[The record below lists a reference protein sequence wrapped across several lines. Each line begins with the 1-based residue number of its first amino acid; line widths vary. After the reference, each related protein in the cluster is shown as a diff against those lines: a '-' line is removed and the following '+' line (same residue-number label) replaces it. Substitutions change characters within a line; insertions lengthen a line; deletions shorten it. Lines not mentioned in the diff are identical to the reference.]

1 MKPEPLEVIHGS
13 GNLYRDFGYSDA
25 DSLLLRDV
33 LAAEIIKT
41 LDRKKLTVRQAQERT
56 GIAAA
61 DFSRIRNCDL
71 KRFTLDRLMGIINK
85 LGSRVEISME
95 FKPDAEYAAAARA
108 TGVAGGRVESVALQS
123 GKRSKGRTVN
133 AGCPAGEP
141 R

>member
-1 MKPEPLEVIHGS
+1 M
-13 GNLYRDFGYSDA
+13 
-25 DSLLLRDV
+25 
-33 LAAEIIKT
+33 LAAEILKT
-41 LDRKKLTVRQAQERT
+41 LGRERHTVRQAQERT

-61 DFSRIRNCDL
+61 DFSRVRQCDL
-71 KRFTLDRLMGIINK
+71 KRFTLDRLMGIVNK
-85 LGSRVEISME
+85 LEARIEMTLK
-95 FKPDAEYAAAARA
+95 FKPDAEYAAGARA